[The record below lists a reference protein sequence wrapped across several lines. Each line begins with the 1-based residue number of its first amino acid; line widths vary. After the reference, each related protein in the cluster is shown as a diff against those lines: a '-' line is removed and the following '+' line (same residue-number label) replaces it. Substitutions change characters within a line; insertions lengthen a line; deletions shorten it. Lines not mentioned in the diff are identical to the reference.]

1 MLSLYNISITFGF
14 PLYDNCVL
22 FSGKSGDLFIQESS
36 GLCCKCFIFALHY
49 VALSHWSYVSN
60 GISPVK
66 SAIKRAKII
75 CYKSQLLTD

>member
-1 MLSLYNISITFGF
+1 MTIVYCFEVKVVVFLYKKVVA
-14 PLYDNCVL
+14 YVAKVL
-22 FSGKSGDLFIQESS
+22 F
-36 GLCCKCFIFALHY
+36 FALHY

-60 GISPVK
+60 GISQVK